1 MTEQTKI
8 LKKINE
14 MNALALAYIGD
25 AVYEI
30 YIRKHVLFKGN
41 YKPNILHHR
50 SIAYVSAKSQAKIIQ
65 EIQPELFEIEKEI
78 VKRGRNTKS
87 YTSPKNTEIIDY
99 RNSTGFEAL
108 IGFLYLQG
116 ENERLEQII
125 NKAISLVE
133 RNNISGSE

>member
-1 MTEQTKI
+1 MTEKI
-8 LKKINE
+8 LKKPSD

-41 YKPNILHHR
+41 YKPNILHQR
-50 SIAYVSAKSQAKIIQ
+50 AIAYVSAKSQAKIIQ
-65 EIQPELFEIEKEI
+65 ELQPELLETEKEV
-78 VKRGRNTKS
+78 VKRGRNMKS

-99 RNSTGFEAL
+99 RYSTGFEAL

-116 ENERLEQII
+116 EEVRLEQII
-125 NKAISLVE
+125 NKAILLVE
-133 RNNISGSE
+133 RNTKNE